1 MKNALSTG
9 VRRLLLASA
18 FGVALVGAGCA
29 EKPQDAPL
37 KSGKYLGKPDTRP
50 WEGSTLVFE
59 SGEFKR
65 GEKSAWESA
74 MRTRAQNQN
83 EYSRAQ

>member
-1 MKNALSTG
+1 MRNSASTW
-9 VRRLLLASA
+9 VRCRLLATALG
-18 FGVALVGAGCA
+18 FALVGAGCA
-29 EKPQDAPL
+29 EKPQDAPF
-37 KSGKYLGKPDTRP
+37 KSGKYQGKPDTRP

-65 GEKSAWESA
+65 GEKGAWESA

>member
-1 MKNALSTG
+1 MKTTSAAPGRWLLLPALSG
-9 VRRLLLASA
+9 ASLALSA
-18 FGVALVGAGCA
+18 CG

-37 KSGKYLGKPDTRP
+37 KSGKYMGKPDSRP
-50 WEGSTLVFE
+50 WEGGSLTFE

-65 GEKSAWESA
+65 GEKTSWESA

-83 EYSRAQ
+83 EYGRTQ